1 MEQDFQKL
9 YEDAIQ
15 LLHSL
20 ITSDGIL
27 ASSIEADN
35 YKRIWSRDSIVCGLA
50 GLWINDEKLIEGLG
64 NSLKT
69 LARYQHATGMIP
81 SNVLPVE
88 NDVSYGSLVG
98 RIDASTWFILGACLH
113 YQKTKDAT
121 TWQFLKPAVDK
132 CRVYLKACEFND
144 KGWIYTPLSGNWAD
158 EYPIHGYTLYDN
170 VLRLWGEQVY
180 CEIEGIEST
189 SLEQLIQK
197 TMDNFWP
204 TNDGRSS
211 TIYQSGP
218 FETALNEGVKHFM
231 AFILPGLY
239 DTRFDA
245 AGNALA
251 LLFFSLSEFQKEQ
264 LTSFIESLKL
274 NLGISL
280 IPAFWPI
287 IDEKSTDWFLL
298 KGNYSFDFKNTPGDF
313 HNGGIWPVWM
323 GLFCYGLTQ
332 QGMKE
337 KAREIVHSFSKS
349 INNNPD
355 WNFQEYLR
363 TPNLQLAGKTHMGY
377 TASGIV
383 FMKLALQD

>member
-1 MEQDFQKL
+1 MEQDFQNL
-9 YEDAIQ
+9 YKDAVE

-20 ITSDGIL
+20 ITPDGIL

-98 RIDASTWFILGACLH
+98 RIDASTWFVLGACLY
-113 YQKTKDAT
+113 YQKTKDTAT
-121 TWQFLKPAVDK
+121 WEYLKPAVENS
-132 CRVYLKACEFND
+132 RNYLNACEFND

-180 CEIEGIEST
+180 CEIEGADAS
-189 SLEQLIQK
+189 SLESLIQK

-204 TNDGRSS
+204 SKDGSGS
-211 TIYQSGP
+211 TIYQRAP
-218 FETALNEGVKHFM
+218 YELALNERAKHFT
-231 AFILPGLY
+231 AFILPGMY

-264 LTSFIESLKL
+264 LSSYVDYLKL
-274 NLGISL
+274 ELGTSL
-280 IPAFWPI
+280 IPAFWPT
-287 IDEKSTDWFLL
+287 IDKNSKDWFLL
-298 KGNYSFDFKNTPGDF
+298 KGNYSFEFKNTPGDF

-332 QGMKE
+332 QNMNE
-337 KAREIVHSFSKS
+337 KAVQIVDSF
-349 INNNPD
+349 IETIRDNPD
-355 WNFQEYLR
+355 WNFQEYLKS
-363 TPNLQLAGKTHMGY
+363 PNLQLAGKTNMGY

-383 FMKLALQD
+383 FMKLALQY

>member
-1 MEQDFQKL
+1 MEQDFQRL
-9 YEDAIQ
+9 YEDAVQ
-15 LLHSL
+15 LLQSL

-50 GLWINDEKLIEGLG
+50 GLWINDEKLIDGLG

-69 LARYQHATGMIP
+69 LALYQHTTGMIP
-81 SNVLPVE
+81 SNVLPVA

-98 RIDASTWFILGACLH
+98 RIDASTWFVLGACLH
-113 YQKTKDAT
+113 YQKTKDTAT
-121 TWQFLKPAVDK
+121 WEFLKPAVEK

-180 CEIEGIEST
+180 YEIEGTEY
-189 SLEQLIQK
+189 SLEPLIK
-197 TMDNFWP
+197 RTLNNFWP
-204 TNDGRSS
+204 LEDGIDSL
-211 TIYQSGP
+211 IYQKAPYESAIQQGI
-218 FETALNEGVKHFM
+218 KHFV

-251 LLFFSLSEFQKEQ
+251 MCFLNLSDNQKIQ
-264 LTSFIESLKL
+264 LTTYIDELKQSI
-274 NLGISL
+274 GSAL
-280 IPAFWPI
+280 IPAFWPMM
-287 IDEKSTDWFLL
+287 DEQSPDWFLM
-298 KGNYSFDFKNTPGDF
+298 KGNYSFSFKNTPGNF

-323 GLFCYGLTQ
+323 GLFCYGLAQ

-337 KAREIVHSFSKS
+337 KASEIVASFLKS
-349 INNNPD
+349 IQNKPE

-363 TPNLQLAGKTHMGY
+363 ASDLQLAGKTQMGY